1 MYCNRVYITQLWKD
15 YKHQCFGKQLNTAI
29 YLFISN
35 TYAFLSYLLAKTSN
49 VPFSVC
55 FVVTILPLLISP
67 LLEITIRFSL
77 SSNILVCRWAGYR
90 KRHTYLP
97 NLNMPSYH
105 DIFKVLLFLP
115 LSPPP
120 LLPHTSYNCFWCQC
134 VWIPGYSVNH
144 HLGYLK
150 EKLKEEE
157 QVRPGLHF
165 VLVSL
170 EDIIHFKHGNNW
182 IKIRVLW
189 TIHLKS
195 CENTSQD
202 QKLRA
207 KSRSIFLYI

>member
-1 MYCNRVYITQLWKD
+1 MNL
-15 YKHQCFGKQLNTAI
+15 
-29 YLFISN
+29 
-35 TYAFLSYLLAKTSN
+35 
-49 VPFSVC
+49 P
-55 FVVTILPLLISP
+55 PLLSSP

-115 LSPPP
+115 LPPPP
-120 LLPHTSYNCFWCQC
+120 LLPHTYYNCFWCQC
-134 VWIPGYSVNH
+134 VWIPGSSVNH

-157 QVRPGLHF
+157 QVWLGLCF
-165 VLVSL
+165 VLGSL
-170 EDIIHFKHGNNW
+170 ENIIHFKHGNKW

-189 TIHLKS
+189 TIHFKS
-195 CENTSQD
+195 RENTSQD
-202 QKLRA
+202 QRLRA
-207 KSRSIFLYI
+207 KSRSIFSYTLHKSELWATIGKFWFMYIRIFLQTVSRARGSSTSV